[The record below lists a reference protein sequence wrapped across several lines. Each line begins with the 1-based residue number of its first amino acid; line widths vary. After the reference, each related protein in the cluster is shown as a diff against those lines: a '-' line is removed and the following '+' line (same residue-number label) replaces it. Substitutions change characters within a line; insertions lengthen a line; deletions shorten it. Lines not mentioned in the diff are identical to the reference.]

1 MVKGMPKSRPI
12 QAAAEV
18 VFDPSVSGT
27 RKPRRADAPSSTSEY
42 HHFMGSSL
50 SNMYHKPPPEKSADM
65 SDDEPDD
72 IDIEK
77 LLKDVELFDA
87 STWKDRK
94 QIQNR
99 KVVELGGKAIKKQRT
114 PLSVAKPA
122 MKNQQK
128 REQKKIEEERLL
140 GIFRKRDKGNK
151 FEKTRPEDR
160 VLKAT
165 EGRFKNGILD
175 VKHLMGAPKPSSSFR
190 DEPERE
196 MRGKGKKGGKGK
208 GKGKGK
214 QKGGRRNRR

>member
-1 MVKGMPKSRPI
+1 MKGVPKSRPI
-12 QAAAEV
+12 NAAAEV
-18 VFDPSVSGT
+18 VFDPSVSGP
-27 RKPRRADAPSSTSEY
+27 RKPRRAEAPSSSSEY

-50 SNMYHKPPPEKSADM
+50 TNMYQKPAPEKSTDM
-65 SDDEPDD
+65 SDDEPD

-77 LLKDVELFDA
+77 LLKNVELFGA

-140 GIFRKRDKGNK
+140 GIFRKRDKKDK
-151 FEKTRPEDR
+151 FQKTRPEDR
-160 VLKAT
+160 VLRAT

-175 VKHLMGAPKPSSSFR
+175 VKHLMGGPKPSSSTR
-190 DEPERE
+190 DAPEWEAR
-196 MRGKGKKGGKGK
+196 KGKKGGK

-214 QKGGRRNRR
+214 QKGGRRKRR

>member
-12 QAAAEV
+12 KAAAEV
-18 VFDPSVSGT
+18 VFDPSISGT
-27 RKPRRADAPSSTSEY
+27 RKPRRAEAPSSTSEY

-50 SNMYHKPPPEKSADM
+50 SNMYHKPAPAKSADM
-65 SDDEPDD
+65 SDDEPD

-77 LLKDVELFDA
+77 LLKDVELFGA

-99 KVVELGGKAIKKQRT
+99 KVVEMGGKAIKKHRT

-140 GIFRKRDKGNK
+140 GIFRKRDKSNK

-165 EGRFKNGILD
+165 EGRFRNGILD
-175 VKHLMGAPKPSSSFR
+175 VKHLMGAPKPSSSFSFR
-190 DEPERE
+190 DAPERE
-196 MRGKGKKGGKGK
+196 MRGKGKKGK

-214 QKGGRRNRR
+214 QKGGRRNKR

>member
-1 MVKGMPKSRPI
+1 MPKSRPI
-12 QAAAEV
+12 KAASEV
-18 VFDPSVSGT
+18 VFDPSVSGAQ
-27 RKPRRADAPSSTSEY
+27 KPRRAEAPSSTSEY

-50 SNMYHKPPPEKSADM
+50 ANMYHKPAPEKSTDM
-65 SDDEPDD
+65 SDDEPD

-77 LLKDVELFDA
+77 LLKDVELFGA
-87 STWKDRK
+87 TTWKDRK

-99 KVVELGGKAIKKQRT
+99 KVVEMGGKAIKKQRT

-140 GIFRKRDKGNK
+140 GIFRKRDKSNK

-175 VKHLMGAPKPSSSFR
+175 VKHLMGAPKPSSSYR
-190 DEPERE
+190 DAPERE
-196 MRGKGKKGGKGK
+196 MRGKGKKGKG